1 MDSKFLGIGLVNAL
15 GIAVFTMLFII
26 FLKTVLNIKPVEG
39 LSELVN
45 MA

>member
-1 MDSKFLGIGLVNAL
+1 MDSKFLGVGLVNAM

-26 FLKTVLNIKPVEG
+26 FAKTVLNIKQVEG